1 MSEREQVLHEIEQVP
16 DIFLSDVL
24 DFVRYVKTKAIKD
37 RMETLITS
45 ESVLN
50 RDWLK
55 PEEERAWQ
63 NL

>member
-45 ESVLN
+45 ESVLY